1 MRNMSEYI
9 CYGIDLSRDV
19 MCVNQMNV
27 GHNRR
32 EERETMCVY
41 ALKKVIELKTELVI
55 IKMCK

>member
-1 MRNMSEYI
+1 MSEYI

-41 ALKKVIELKTELVI
+41 AFKKVIELKTELVI